1 MDALTISTAVLAL
14 VAGIGIFLIACQMMS
29 SNLESASGDRL
40 KKLFANTG
48 RSRLVG
54 VGIGALGTAA
64 IQSSGATTVMVIGFV
79 NVGIM
84 SLTQAATIIYGA
96 NIGTTITA
104 QIVALGLSSGGGLST
119 TAIFAAFAGIGAFI
133 SVFSKKD
140 KFKTIGG
147 ILAGFGMLFVGLTM
161 MADSMENFARLDSV
175 KQFIARINNPILLVL
190 IGAVFTAIIQSSSVM
205 TSVAITMAVTGL
217 ISLNQGIYITL
228 GSNIGS
234 CVVAIIAGMT
244 SGLNAKRTALIHL
257 FFNCFGVIV
266 FMLVA
271 GLLFL
276 VTSGNVDFGII
287 FARLFPNAP
296 QLQMAM
302 FHTIF
307 NVTTVLIILPL
318 TDLLV
323 RIVSRIIPEPLV
335 NESENA
341 KPHFY
346 FVDEKMLR
354 TPIIAVRQV
363 KLEIEHMA
371 QMAMQN
377 YDRSL
382 HMVTALDFSEKEDF
396 TRVEANLDFLN
407 HELVQYIVRLNT
419 LPIPEADHQYLT
431 NAIRSVSDLER
442 IGDYAENITEYADI
456 LVQSK
461 ECFSNEAITE
471 IEQMRELVFNV
482 YQLTMKAYMNTDREA
497 YWQAHDFED
506 KVDDLNDLMET
517 RHIERMAAGKCSA
530 VVGAQYIEL
539 ASNSERISDH
549 LINVGKTIGG
559 LYPRLTSPQ
568 ETKNDGKRNKM
579 HNNL

>member
-1 MDALTISTAVLAL
+1 MDTTTIITAILAL
-14 VAGIGIFLIACQMMS
+14 IAGIGIFLIACQMMS

-48 RSRLVG
+48 RNRLLG

-104 QIVALGLSSGGGLST
+104 QIVALGLSSGTGLST

-133 SVFSKKD
+133 SVFAKKD
-140 KFKTIGG
+140 SIKTIGG

-161 MADSMENFARLDSV
+161 MSGSMADFAQLDSV
-175 KQFIARINNPILLVL
+175 KQFIARISNPLLLVL

-205 TSVAITMAVTGL
+205 TSVAITMAVAGL

-234 CVVAIIAGMT
+234 CVVAIIAGIT

-257 FFNCFGVIV
+257 IFNCFGVIV
-266 FMLVA
+266 FLIIASVMFFVSGG
-271 GLLFL
+271 GL
-276 VTSGNVDFGII
+276 DFGII
-287 FARLFPNAP
+287 FERLFPDAP

-307 NVTTVLIILPL
+307 NVATVIIILPL
-318 TDLLV
+318 TNALV
-323 RIVSRIIPEPLV
+323 HLVCRLIPEPIS
-335 NESENA
+335 NESQQQ
-341 KPHFY
+341 KPHFF

-382 HMVTALDFSEKEDF
+382 HMVTTFDFSQREDF
-396 TRVEANLDFLN
+396 VLTEANLDFLN
-407 HELVQYIVRLNT
+407 HELIQYIVRLNA
-419 LPIPEADHQYLT
+419 LPVSQADHQYLT

-442 IGDYAENITEYADI
+442 IGDYAENITEYADV
-456 LVQSK
+456 LMK
-461 ECFSNEAITE
+461 ANERFSEEAIAE

-482 YQLTMKAYMNTDREA
+482 YQFTMKAYMNTDRQA
-497 YWQAHDFED
+497 YWQAHDYED
-506 KVDDLNDLMET
+506 KVDDLNDFMEQQ
-517 RHIERMAAGKCSA
+517 HIQRMAAGKCSA

-559 LYPRLTSPQ
+559 LYPR
-568 ETKNDGKRNKM
+568 K
-579 HNNL
+579 

>member
-1 MDALTISTAVLAL
+1 MDSLTITSAILAL

-48 RSRLVG
+48 RNRLVG

-119 TAIFAAFAGIGAFI
+119 TAIFATFAGIGAFLSI
-133 SVFSKKD
+133 FAKRESSK
-140 KFKTIGG
+140 TWGG

-161 MADSMENFARLDSV
+161 MSDSMENFAQLDSV

-234 CVVAIIAGMT
+234 CVVAIIAGIT
-244 SGLNAKRTALIHL
+244 SGLNAKRTALVHL
-257 FFNCFGVIV
+257 FFNCFGVVI
-266 FMLVA
+266 FLLVA
-271 GLLFL
+271 AGMFL
-276 VTSGNVDFGII
+276 VTGGNLDFGII
-287 FARLFPNAP
+287 FERLFPQAP

-318 TDLLV
+318 TDILI
-323 RIVSRIIPEPLV
+323 RIVCRIIPEPISY
-335 NESENA
+335 ESEQN

-346 FVDEKMLR
+346 FLDEKMLR
-354 TPIIAVRQV
+354 TPIIALRQV

-371 QMAMQN
+371 QMALQN

-382 HMVTALDFSEKEDF
+382 HMVTTLDFSEKETF
-396 TRVEANLDFLN
+396 TRTEATLDFLN
-407 HELVQYIVRLNT
+407 HKLVQYIVRLNA
-419 LPIPEADHQYLT
+419 LQIPQADHQFLT
-431 NAIRSVSDLER
+431 TAIRSVSDLER

-456 LVQSK
+456 LVQAK
-461 ECFSNEAITE
+461 ERFSDEAVAE
-471 IEQMRELVFNV
+471 IEQMRDLVFNV
-482 YQLTMKAYMNTDREA
+482 YQFTMKAYMNIDRDA
-497 YWQAHDFED
+497 YWQAHDYED
-506 KVDDLNDLMET
+506 QVDKLNDLMEQ

-530 VVGAQYIEL
+530 IVGAQYIEL

-559 LYPRLTSPQ
+559 LYPRQ
-568 ETKNDGKRNKM
+568 Q
-579 HNNL
+579 

>member
-1 MDALTISTAVLAL
+1 MSSLTIITAILAL
-14 VAGIGIFLIACQMMS
+14 IAGIGIFLIACQMMS
-29 SNLESASGDRL
+29 NNLESASGDRL

-104 QIVALGLSSGGGLST
+104 QIVALGLSSGTGLST
-119 TAIFAAFAGIGAFI
+119 TAIFAAFAGIGAFF
-133 SVFSKKD
+133 SFFSKRD
-140 KFKTIGG
+140 SGKTLGG
-147 ILAGFGMLFVGLTM
+147 IIAGFGMLFVGLSM
-161 MADSMENFARLDSV
+161 MSDSMENFAQLDSV
-175 KQFIARINNPILLVL
+175 RYFIARISNPVLLVL

-257 FFNCFGVIV
+257 FFNCFGVLV
-266 FMLVA
+266 FLLAA
-271 GLLFL
+271 GVMFL
-276 VTSGNVDFGII
+276 VTAGAVNFGTI
-287 FARLFPNAP
+287 FEHLFPNAP

-307 NVTTVLIILPL
+307 NVATVLIILPM
-318 TDLLV
+318 TDTLV
-323 RIVSRIIPEPLV
+323 RLVCRLIPEPLV
-335 NESENA
+335 NESEQIN
-341 KPHFY
+341 PHFY

-382 HMVTALDFSEKEDF
+382 KMVSSLDFAEKDDF
-396 TRVEANLDFLN
+396 TQTEATLDFLN
-407 HELVQYIVRLNT
+407 HELVQYIVRLNA
-419 LPIPEADHQYLT
+419 LQIPQADHQFLT

-456 LVQSK
+456 LRDAN
-461 ECFSNEAITE
+461 ERFSDEAISE

-482 YQLTMKAYMNTDREA
+482 YQFTMKAYMNTDREA
-497 YWQAHDFED
+497 YWQAHDYED
-506 KVDDLNDLMET
+506 QVDDLNDLMEQ
-517 RHIERMAAGKCSA
+517 RHIERLAIGKCSA
-530 VVGAQYIEL
+530 LVGAQYIEL

-559 LYPRLTSPQ
+559 LYPRYPSS
-568 ETKNDGKRNKM
+568 
-579 HNNL
+579 NNSKL

>member
-1 MDALTISTAVLAL
+1 MDTLAISTAILAL
-14 VAGIGIFLIACQMMS
+14 IAGIGIFLIACQMMS

-40 KKLFANTG
+40 KQLFAKTG
-48 RSRLVG
+48 KNRLVG

-84 SLTQAATIIYGA
+84 SLVQAATIIYGA

-104 QIVALGLSSGGGLST
+104 QIVALGLSSGNGLST

-140 KFKTIGG
+140 KVKTIGG
-147 ILAGFGMLFVGLTM
+147 ILAGFGMLFVGLSM
-161 MADSMENFARLDSV
+161 MSGSMENFAQLDSV
-175 KQFIARINNPILLVL
+175 KLFIARISNPILLVL

-234 CVVAIIAGMT
+234 CVVAIIAGIT

-266 FMLVA
+266 FMVIA
-271 GLLFL
+271 SIMYFVTKGGL
-276 VTSGNVDFGII
+276 DFGVI
-287 FARLFPNAP
+287 FERLFPNAP

-307 NVTTVLIILPL
+307 NVTTVAIILPL
-318 TDLLV
+318 TDYLV
-323 RIVSRIIPEPLV
+323 RLVSRIIPEPLV
-335 NESENA
+335 NESESA

-382 HMVTALDFSEKEDF
+382 HMVTALDFEEKEIF
-396 TRVEANLDFLN
+396 KQTEANLDFLN
-407 HELVQYIVRLNT
+407 HELVQYIVRLNA
-419 LPIPEADHQYLT
+419 LRISEADHHYLT
-431 NAIRSVSDLER
+431 NAIRSVGDLER
-442 IGDYAENITEYADI
+442 IGDYAENITEYADV
-456 LVQSK
+456 LVDAK
-461 ECFSNEAITE
+461 ERFSNEAIAE

-482 YQLTMKAYMNTDREA
+482 YQLTMKAYMNIDREA
-497 YWQAHDFED
+497 YWQAHDYED
-506 KVDDLNDLMET
+506 EVDKLNELMET
-517 RHIERMAAGKCSA
+517 KHVERMTAGKCSA
-530 VVGAQYIEL
+530 IVGAQYIEL

-559 LYPRLTSPQ
+559 LYPRSAQ
-568 ETKNDGKRNKM
+568 
-579 HNNL
+579 

>member
-1 MDALTISTAVLAL
+1 MDTTTIITAILAL
-14 VAGIGIFLIACQMMS
+14 IAGIGIFLIACQMMS

-48 RSRLVG
+48 RNRLLG

-104 QIVALGLSSGGGLST
+104 QIVALGLSSGTGLST

-133 SVFSKKD
+133 SVFAKKD
-140 KFKTIGG
+140 SIKTIGG

-161 MADSMENFARLDSV
+161 MSGSMADFAQLDSV
-175 KQFIARINNPILLVL
+175 KQFIARISNPLLLVL

-205 TSVAITMAVTGL
+205 TSVAITMAVAGL

-234 CVVAIIAGMT
+234 CVVAIIAGIT

-257 FFNCFGVIV
+257 IFNCFGVIV
-266 FMLVA
+266 FLIIASVMFFVSGG
-271 GLLFL
+271 GL
-276 VTSGNVDFGII
+276 DFGII
-287 FARLFPNAP
+287 FERLFPDAP

-307 NVTTVLIILPL
+307 NVATVIIILPL
-318 TDLLV
+318 TNALV
-323 RIVSRIIPEPLV
+323 HLVCRLIPEPIS
-335 NESENA
+335 NESQQQ
-341 KPHFY
+341 KPHFF

-382 HMVTALDFSEKEDF
+382 HMVTTFDFSQREDF
-396 TRVEANLDFLN
+396 VLTEANLDFLN
-407 HELVQYIVRLNT
+407 HELIQYIVRLNA
-419 LPIPEADHQYLT
+419 LPVSQADHQYLT

-442 IGDYAENITEYADI
+442 IGDYAENITEYADV
-456 LVQSK
+456 LVK
-461 ECFSNEAITE
+461 ANERFSEEAIAE

-482 YQLTMKAYMNTDREA
+482 YQFTMKAYMNTDRQA
-497 YWQAHDFED
+497 YWQAHDYED
-506 KVDDLNDLMET
+506 KVDDLNDLMEQQ
-517 RHIERMAAGKCSA
+517 HIQRMAAGKCSA

-559 LYPRLTSPQ
+559 LYPR
-568 ETKNDGKRNKM
+568 K
-579 HNNL
+579 

>member
-1 MDALTISTAVLAL
+1 MVYLSAILAL
-14 VAGIGIFLIACQMMS
+14 IAGIGIFLVACQMMS
-29 SNLESASGDRL
+29 SNLESASSDRL
-40 KKLFANTG
+40 KALFAKAG
-48 RSRLVG
+48 KSRLLG

-133 SVFSKKD
+133 ALFAKSDMGKR
-140 KFKTIGG
+140 IGG

-161 MADSMENFARLDSV
+161 MSDSMEGFAQEESVRNFLAQIS
-175 KQFIARINNPILLVL
+175 NPLLLVL
-190 IGAVFTAIIQSSSVM
+190 IGAVLTAIIQSSSVM
-205 TSVAITMAVTGL
+205 TSVAITMVVAGL
-217 ISLNQGIYITL
+217 ISLNQGIYLTL

-271 GLLFL
+271 SVFFL
-276 VTSGNVDFGII
+276 STAGALDFGV
-287 FARLFPNAP
+287 LFERMFPGVP

-307 NVTTVLIILPL
+307 NVTTVIIILPL

-323 RIVSRIIPEPLV
+323 STVCRIIPERVTAQSLTQQ
-335 NESENA
+335 
-341 KPHFY
+341 PHFF
-346 FVDEKMLR
+346 FVDEKMMR
-354 TPIIAVRQV
+354 TPIIAARQV

-382 HMVTALDFSEKEDF
+382 RMVTTLAFDEREDF
-396 TRVEANLDFLN
+396 VRDEAQLDFLN
-407 HELVQYIVRLNT
+407 HELVQYIVRLNA
-419 LPIPEADHQYLT
+419 LSLPEADHHYLA

-456 LVQSK
+456 LAQAGES
-461 ECFSNEAITE
+461 FSEQMISE
-471 IEQMRELVFNV
+471 IEQMRDLVFNV

-497 YWQAHDFED
+497 YWQAHAYED
-506 KVDDLNDLMET
+506 QVDDLNDRMEQL
-517 RHIERMAAGKCSA
+517 HIERMASAQCSPT
-530 VVGAQYIEL
+530 VGAQYIEL

-559 LYPRLTSPQ
+559 LYPR
-568 ETKNDGKRNKM
+568 
-579 HNNL
+579 

>member
-1 MDALTISTAVLAL
+1 MDSLTISTAILAL

-29 SNLESASGDRL
+29 SNLESASGERL
-40 KKLFANTG
+40 KRLFANTG

-84 SLTQAATIIYGA
+84 SLAQAATIIYGA

-119 TAIFAAFAGIGAFI
+119 TAIFAAFAGIGAFL
-133 SVFSKKD
+133 SLFSKRD
-140 KFKTIGG
+140 SGKTLGG
-147 ILAGFGMLFVGLTM
+147 ILAGFGMLFVGLAM
-161 MADSMENFARLDSV
+161 MSDSMEDFAQLDSV
-175 KQFIARINNPILLVL
+175 KMFIAQISNPILLVL
-190 IGAVFTAIIQSSSVM
+190 IGTVFTALIQSSSVM

-217 ISLNQGIYITL
+217 ITLNQGIYITL

-234 CVVAIIAGMT
+234 CVVAIIAGIT

-257 FFNCFGVIV
+257 LFNCFGVVV
-266 FMLVA
+266 FMVIASIMYFVTA
-271 GLLFL
+271 GGL
-276 VTSGNVDFGII
+276 DFGVI
-287 FARLFPNAP
+287 FERLFPHAP

-307 NVTTVLIILPL
+307 NVTTVIIILPM
-318 TDLLV
+318 TDMLV
-323 RIVSRIIPEPLV
+323 RLVSRIIPEPIV
-335 NESENA
+335 KESVEA
-341 KPHFY
+341 QPHFF

-371 QMAMQN
+371 QMAMLN

-382 HMVTALDFSEKEDF
+382 RMVTELDFSDKEAF
-396 TRVEANLDFLN
+396 VQTEANLDFLN
-407 HELVQYIVRLNT
+407 HELVQYIVRLNARQM
-419 LPIPEADHQYLT
+419 PEADHQFLT

-456 LVQSK
+456 LAKAK
-461 ECFSNEAITE
+461 EHFSEEAIAD

-482 YQLTMKAYMNTDREA
+482 YQLTMKAYMNLDRDA
-497 YWQAHDFED
+497 YWQAHAYED
-506 KVDDLNDLMET
+506 QVDDLNDLMEQK
-517 RHIERMAAGKCSA
+517 HIERMVGGQTSA

-559 LYPRLTSPQ
+559 LYPR
-568 ETKNDGKRNKM
+568 E
-579 HNNL
+579 

>member
-1 MDALTISTAVLAL
+1 MDSLTISTAILAL
-14 VAGIGIFLIACQMMS
+14 IAGIGIFLIACQMMS

-40 KKLFANTG
+40 KQLFAKTG
-48 RSRLVG
+48 KNRLVG

-84 SLTQAATIIYGA
+84 SLVQAATIIYGA

-104 QIVALGLSSGGGLST
+104 QIVALGLSSGNGLST

-133 SVFSKKD
+133 SIFSKKD
-140 KFKTIGG
+140 KVKTIGG
-147 ILAGFGMLFVGLTM
+147 ILAGFGMLFVGLSM
-161 MADSMENFARLDSV
+161 MSSSMEDFAKLDAV
-175 KQFIARINNPILLVL
+175 KLFIARISNPILLVL

-234 CVVAIIAGMT
+234 CVVAIIAGIT

-266 FMLVA
+266 FMVIA
-271 GLLFL
+271 FIMYFVTKGGL
-276 VTSGNVDFGII
+276 DFGVI
-287 FARLFPNAP
+287 FERLFPNAP

-307 NVTTVLIILPL
+307 NVTTVAIILPL
-318 TDLLV
+318 TDYLV
-323 RIVSRIIPEPLV
+323 RLVSRIIPEPLV
-335 NESENA
+335 NESESA

-382 HMVTALDFSEKEDF
+382 HMVTALDFEEKEIF
-396 TRVEANLDFLN
+396 KQTEANLDFLN
-407 HELVQYIVRLNT
+407 HELVQYIVRLNA
-419 LPIPEADHQYLT
+419 LRVSEADHHYLT
-431 NAIRSVSDLER
+431 NAIRSVGDLER
-442 IGDYAENITEYADI
+442 IGDYAENITEYADV
-456 LVQSK
+456 LVDAK
-461 ECFSNEAITE
+461 ERFSNEAIAE

-482 YQLTMKAYMNTDREA
+482 YQLTMKAYMNIDREA
-497 YWQAHDFED
+497 YWQAHDYED
-506 KVDDLNDLMET
+506 KVDKLNELMET
-517 RHIERMAAGKCSA
+517 KHVERMTAGKCSA
-530 VVGAQYIEL
+530 IVGAQYIEL

-559 LYPRLTSPQ
+559 LYPRSAQ
-568 ETKNDGKRNKM
+568 
-579 HNNL
+579 

>member
-1 MDALTISTAVLAL
+1 MDSLTISTAILAL
-14 VAGIGIFLIACQMMS
+14 IAGIGIFLIACQMMS

-40 KKLFANTG
+40 KQLFAKTG
-48 RSRLVG
+48 KNRLVG

-84 SLTQAATIIYGA
+84 SLVQAATIIYGA

-104 QIVALGLSSGGGLST
+104 QIVALGLSSGNGLST

-140 KFKTIGG
+140 KVKTIGG
-147 ILAGFGMLFVGLTM
+147 ILAGFGMLFVGLSM
-161 MADSMENFARLDSV
+161 MSSSMEDFAKLDAV
-175 KQFIARINNPILLVL
+175 KLFIARINNPILLVL

-234 CVVAIIAGMT
+234 CVVAIIAGIT

-266 FMLVA
+266 FMVIASVMFFVTA
-271 GLLFL
+271 GGL
-276 VTSGNVDFGII
+276 DFGVI
-287 FARLFPNAP
+287 FERLFPNAP

-307 NVTTVLIILPL
+307 NVTTVVIILPL
-318 TDLLV
+318 TDYLV
-323 RIVSRIIPEPLV
+323 RLVSRIIPEPLV
-335 NESENA
+335 NESESA
-341 KPHFY
+341 KPHFF

-382 HMVTALDFSEKEDF
+382 HMVTALDFTEKEDF
-396 TRVEANLDFLN
+396 TRTEANLDFLN
-407 HELVQYIVRLNT
+407 HELVQYIVRLNA
-419 LPIPEADHQYLT
+419 LRMSEADHQYLT
-431 NAIRSVSDLER
+431 NAIRSVGDLER

-456 LVQSK
+456 LVGAK
-461 ECFSNEAITE
+461 ERFSDEAIAE
-471 IEQMRELVFNV
+471 IEQMRELVFSV

-497 YWQAHDFED
+497 YWQAHDYED

-517 RHIERMAAGKCSA
+517 KHIERMAAGKCSA

-549 LINVGKTIGG
+549 LINVGKTIGN
-559 LYPRLTSPQ
+559 LYPRT
-568 ETKNDGKRNKM
+568 M
-579 HNNL
+579 

>member
-1 MDALTISTAVLAL
+1 MDTLTISTAILAL
-14 VAGIGIFLIACQMMS
+14 IAGIGIFLIACQMMS

-40 KKLFANTG
+40 KKLFATTG
-48 RSRLVG
+48 KNRLVG

-84 SLTQAATIIYGA
+84 SLVQAATIIYGA

-104 QIVALGLSSGGGLST
+104 QIVALGLSSGNGIST

-140 KFKTIGG
+140 NVKTLGG
-147 ILAGFGMLFVGLTM
+147 ILAGFGMLFVGLSM
-161 MADSMENFARLDSV
+161 MSNSMEDFAKLDSV
-175 KQFIARINNPILLVL
+175 KQFIAQISNPILLVL

-234 CVVAIIAGMT
+234 CVVAIIAGIT

-266 FMLVA
+266 FMVIASIMYFVTA
-271 GLLFL
+271 GGL
-276 VTSGNVDFGII
+276 DFGVI
-287 FARLFPNAP
+287 FERLFPNAP

-307 NVTTVLIILPL
+307 NVTTVIIIMPL
-318 TDLLV
+318 TDALV
-323 RIVSRIIPEPLV
+323 RLVCRLIPEPLT
-335 NESENA
+335 NESEND

-377 YDRSL
+377 YDRAL
-382 HMVTALDFSEKEDF
+382 NMVTTLDYSEKDEF
-396 TRVEANLDFLN
+396 TRTEASLDFLN
-407 HELVQYIVRLNT
+407 HELVQYIVRLNA
-419 LPIPEADHQYLT
+419 LRISEADHHYLT
-431 NAIRSVSDLER
+431 NAIRSVGDLER
-442 IGDYAENITEYADI
+442 IGDYAENITEYADT
-456 LVQSK
+456 LVDAK
-461 ECFSNEAITE
+461 ERFSDEAVAE

-482 YQLTMKAYMNTDREA
+482 YQLTMKAYMNLDREA
-497 YWQAHDFED
+497 YWQAHDYED
-506 KVDDLNDLMET
+506 QVDNLNELMET
-517 RHIERMAAGKCSA
+517 RHIERMTSGRCSA
-530 VVGAQYIEL
+530 IVGAQYIEL

-559 LYPRLTSPQ
+559 LYPR
-568 ETKNDGKRNKM
+568 
-579 HNNL
+579 

>member
-1 MDALTISTAVLAL
+1 MDSITIATAILAL
-14 VAGIGIFLIACQMMS
+14 IAGIGIFLIACQMMS
-29 SNLESASGDRL
+29 SNLESASGERL
-40 KKLFANTG
+40 KRLFANTG

-104 QIVALGLSSGGGLST
+104 QIVALGLSTGGGLST
-119 TAIFAAFAGIGAFI
+119 TAIFAAFAGIGAFVSI
-133 SVFSKKD
+133 FSKRD
-140 KFKTIGG
+140 KIKTLGG
-147 ILAGFGMLFVGLTM
+147 ILAGFGMLFVGLSM
-161 MADSMENFARLDSV
+161 MSNSMEDFARLDSV
-175 KQFIARINNPILLVL
+175 KQFIARISNPILLVL

-234 CVVAIIAGMT
+234 CVVAIIAGIT

-266 FMLVA
+266 FLLVA
-271 GLLFL
+271 NIMFL
-276 VTSGNVDFGII
+276 VTGGALDFGII
-287 FARLFPNAP
+287 FERLFPNAP

-307 NVTTVLIILPL
+307 NVLTVIIILPL
-318 TDLLV
+318 TDALV

-382 HMVTALDFSEKEDF
+382 RMVTSLDFEEKEVF
-396 TRVEANLDFLN
+396 TQTEANLDYLN
-407 HELVQYIVRLNT
+407 HELVQYIVRLNA
-419 LPIPEADHQYLT
+419 LRMSEADHQYLT

-456 LVQSK
+456 MADAK
-461 ECFSNEAITE
+461 ERFSDEAIAE

-482 YQLTMKAYMNTDREA
+482 YQLTMKAYMNQDREA
-497 YWQAHDFED
+497 YWLAHDYED

-530 VVGAQYIEL
+530 IVGAQYIEL

-559 LYPRLTSPQ
+559 LYPRS
-568 ETKNDGKRNKM
+568 NK
-579 HNNL
+579 

>member
-1 MDALTISTAVLAL
+1 MDTLTVVSAILAL
-14 VAGIGIFLIACQMMS
+14 IAGIGIFLIACQMMS
-29 SNLESASGDRL
+29 SNLESAGGERL

-54 VGIGALGTAA
+54 IGIGALGTAA

-84 SLTQAATIIYGA
+84 SLAQAATIIYGA

-119 TAIFAAFAGIGAFI
+119 TAIFAAFAGIGAFV

-140 KFKTIGG
+140 NIKTLGG
-147 ILAGFGMLFVGLTM
+147 ILAGFGMLFVGLSM
-161 MADSMENFARLDSV
+161 MSDSMENFARLDSV
-175 KQFIARINNPILLVL
+175 RQFIARISNPILLVL

-234 CVVAIIAGMT
+234 CVVAIIAGLT

-257 FFNCFGVIV
+257 FFNCFGVVV
-266 FMLVA
+266 FLLVA
-271 GLLFL
+271 G
-276 VTSGNVDFGII
+276 VMSIVSKGNMNFGII
-287 FARLFPNAP
+287 FEHLFPHAP

-307 NVTTVLIILPL
+307 NVTTVMIILPL
-318 TDLLV
+318 TDILV
-323 RIVSRIIPEPLV
+323 SMVSRFIPEPLTK
-335 NESENA
+335 ESEYT
-341 KPHFY
+341 KPHFF

-382 HMVTALDFSEKEDF
+382 HMVTALDFSEKDIF
-396 TRVEANLDFLN
+396 TGTEANLDYLN
-407 HELVQYIVRLNT
+407 HELVHYIVRLNA
-419 LPIPEADHQYLT
+419 LQIPQADHQYLT
-431 NAIRSVSDLER
+431 NAIRTVSDLER

-456 LVQSK
+456 LLHAN
-461 ECFSNEAITE
+461 ERFSEEAVAE

-482 YQLTMKAYMNTDREA
+482 YQFTMKAYMNTDREA

-506 KVDDLNDLMET
+506 KVDDLNDFMEH
-517 RHIERMAAGKCSA
+517 RHIERLAAGKCSA
-530 VVGAQYIEL
+530 LVGAQYIEL

-559 LYPRLTSPQ
+559 LYP
-568 ETKNDGKRNKM
+568 N
-579 HNNL
+579 

>member
-1 MDALTISTAVLAL
+1 MDSLTISTAILAL
-14 VAGIGIFLIACQMMS
+14 IAGIGIFLIACQMMS

-40 KKLFANTG
+40 KKLFATTG
-48 RSRLVG
+48 KNRLVG

-104 QIVALGLSSGGGLST
+104 QIVALGLSSGSGLST

-140 KFKTIGG
+140 KIKTLGG

-161 MADSMENFARLDSV
+161 MADSMKNFAQLDSV
-175 KQFIARINNPILLVL
+175 KQFIATISNPILLVL
-190 IGAVFTAIIQSSSVM
+190 IGTIFTAIIQSSSVM

-234 CVVAIIAGMT
+234 CVVAIIAGLT
-244 SGLNAKRTALIHL
+244 SGLNAKRTALVHL

-266 FMLVA
+266 FMIIA
-271 GLLFL
+271 SIMFF
-276 VTSGNVDFGII
+276 VTRGSLDFGVI
-287 FARLFPNAP
+287 FERLFPNAP

-307 NVTTVLIILPL
+307 NVTTVVIILPL
-318 TDLLV
+318 TDYLV
-323 RIVSRIIPEPLV
+323 NLVSRIIPEPLV
-335 NESENA
+335 NESESA
-341 KPHFY
+341 KPHFF

-382 HMVTALDFSEKEDF
+382 HMVTALDFTEKEDF
-396 TRVEANLDFLN
+396 TRTEANLDFLN
-407 HELVQYIVRLNT
+407 HELVQYIVRLNA
-419 LPIPEADHQYLT
+419 LRMSEADHQYLT
-431 NAIRSVSDLER
+431 NAIRSVGDLER

-456 LVQSK
+456 LVGAK
-461 ECFSNEAITE
+461 ERFSDEAIAE
-471 IEQMRELVFNV
+471 IEQMRELVFSV

-497 YWQAHDFED
+497 YWQAHDYED

-517 RHIERMAAGKCSA
+517 KHIERMAAGKCSA

-549 LINVGKTIGG
+549 LINVGKTIGN
-559 LYPRLTSPQ
+559 LYPRTSI
-568 ETKNDGKRNKM
+568 E
-579 HNNL
+579 